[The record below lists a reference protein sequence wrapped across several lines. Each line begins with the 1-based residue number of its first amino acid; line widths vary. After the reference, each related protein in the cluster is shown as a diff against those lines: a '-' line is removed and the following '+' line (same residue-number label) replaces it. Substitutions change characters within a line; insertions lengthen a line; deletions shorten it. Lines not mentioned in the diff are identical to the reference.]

1 MNFLSPLAFTLAIL
15 VPIIIAMYLLKLR
28 RTEQVVSSTYLWQRM
43 VRDVEANAPWQRL
56 RRNLLLLLQLLFLI
70 LLILVLARPF
80 TWTTGSSGQAVIL
93 IFDTSASMAATDVR
107 PNRLET
113 AKDQAQLLISNLP
126 ENARGTI
133 IAAGENT
140 QVLVSSSQDKRQ
152 LYQALENLQIQA
164 GSSDLASALELAS
177 AIAARQT
184 DAEIVI
190 YSDGKVDL
198 PERLGLK
205 GKIRYLPI
213 GESGDNQAIS
223 LISLEPGDQEGAVA
237 FIQVVNYAAE
247 PVQRRLTIRADDR
260 LVDAQDLEIPP
271 KGQVSVIS
279 ENIPPETEVLAATL
293 AESDALSLDD
303 QAWAVQ
309 PVYGN
314 QNLTLISQGNR
325 FLETALSLLPDLA
338 IDTLRPEDFE
348 NTETLDDTTNLT
360 IFDSYIPTNT
370 LPSGNLFFIGP
381 LSSTPYFA
389 VTGSLETPIPQP
401 AGEND
406 PLLAYVDLE
415 GISILNTA
423 RIPLPDWARP
433 VLVDETSG
441 APLLF
446 VGETQGQ
453 RLAVLAFDPRHSDLP
468 LQIAYP
474 ILIANLVDWLLP
486 GRIGDIPGQI
496 QPGEAVTFTPPPDTE
511 SLSVI
516 RPDGSSTQLE
526 IQEGRVTYA
535 DTAQLGVYRV
545 TWGEDQSFSF
555 AVNLA
560 NPQES
565 DIQPAESLPLLEGA
579 SDGEA
584 TTTRQARREW
594 WRPLAA
600 IALVILV
607 IEWLVYN
614 RATLSK
620 LWHSF
625 RTLSRSSAESN

>member
-56 RRNLLLLLQLLFLI
+56 RRNLLLLLQLLFLV

-80 TWTTGSSGQAVIL
+80 TWTTGSTGQAVIL

-237 FIQVVNYAAE
+237 FIQVVNYTAE
-247 PVQRRLTIRADDR
+247 PVQRRLTISADDR
-260 LVDAQDLEIPP
+260 LVDARDLEIPP

-348 NTETLDDTTNLT
+348 NTEFPDDTANLT
-360 IFDSYIPTNT
+360 IFDGYIPTNT

-401 AGEND
+401 AGENN
-406 PLLAYVDLE
+406 PLLDYVDLE

-441 APLLF
+441 ASLLF
-446 VGETQGQ
+446 VGETQG
-453 RLAVLAFDPRHSDLP
+453 RRVAVLAFDPRHSDLP

-496 QPGEAVTFTPPPDTE
+496 QTGEAVTFTPPPDTE

-620 LWHSF
+620 LWHSL
-625 RTLSRSSAESN
+625 RTLSRSSAETN